1 MTGSLLT
8 IVAVL
13 SLMERPPG
21 CKRQVDLDVRQRT
34 PCLEEQLRGPSCGH
48 GFRSILEGFLNI
60 WYEFFVQANK
70 GFTAAKLE
78 EQISVQCCDRVS
90 DVMAC
95 PDWPET
101 RHQRAGEQ

>member
-1 MTGSLLT
+1 MPSKVRTAEEIISLTGSLLT

-48 GFRSILEGFLNI
+48 CFRSFLEGFLNI
-60 WYEFFVQANK
+60 WYELFVQVNK
-70 GFTAAKLE
+70 SHTIAKL
-78 EQISVQCCDRVS
+78 
-90 DVMAC
+90 
-95 PDWPET
+95 
-101 RHQRAGEQ
+101 